1 MGFRP
6 VPSKHWYFYVC
17 QCRRS
22 RCYAHKP
29 TLTELRL
36 LNRLINEV
44 LHRLSPPPSPHTH
57 PPTSAYTC
65 INRFTSSH
73 CEWVGEWIYILI
85 CPYGYAIVSSEL
97 YQFEVYIH
105 TCRVIY
111 THSYTQHTRIRFES
125 FDWMNLCK
133 YVRVCVCVT
142 FKYPSYT
149 HYWTGKIFR
158 SMTDRAFCIGLS
170 LKTGK
175 GLHSHFGL
183 LLFII

>member
-1 MGFRP
+1 M
-6 VPSKHWYFYVC
+6 K
-17 QCRRS
+17 
-22 RCYAHKP
+22 CYTGYH
-29 TLTELRL
+29 
-36 LNRLINEV
+36 
-44 LHRLSPPPSPHTH
+44 HPPPPHTH

-105 TCRVIY
+105 TCKVIY

-133 YVRVCVCVT
+133 YVRVCVCVLCNIQISFVHT
-142 FKYPSYT
+142 LLNWKDFPKHDWQS
-149 HYWTGKIFR
+149 F
-158 SMTDRAFCIGLS
+158 
-170 LKTGK
+170 
-175 GLHSHFGL
+175 LHWLEFEDWKR
-183 LLFII
+183 IT